1 MPSSPGTLEL
11 LARELALALHPLEE
25 RFGAGRADALF
36 ATLGVRL
43 PDGLTEDSAFASA
56 LGAGA
61 ASANALPQ
69 LIADLTTA
77 IDDGAETAIVA
88 AGAALVEKIGE
99 LLNAIDGIA
108 SALEAAGASFGGLS
122 PQDRVDISAFTDVL
136 PRRLLDFL
144 LVEYLQMRAPN
155 VTTGLMLLGLIE
167 RTPEPGDP
175 ANPLKPPFARRVLHV
190 ERIPDLI
197 NDPGTHFANLYGW
210 GTPGFDAVTLF
221 DALGRFLE
229 TFQFPYD
236 ILAVAGEPAII
247 EAYLLTLRAN
257 PATNPPGLVGD
268 LRFPA
273 TEDYE
278 QTYPLAAP
286 FSLTVSAKA
295 RFAADVEAT
304 ITPPFDVDVRPPTGE
319 VHIDAAIG
327 VKGED
332 STTPIVLLGTAGG
345 SRLEATLVSASAG
358 VSATW
363 DSAAGTARGEPLVSA
378 EVKGG
383 KLVVDL
389 SQGDGFIQSLVSGA
403 SLAATIE
410 FKARWRP
417 GTGLEFEGG
426 AGIELVIPVHVRL
439 GPIEVQILYVT
450 LRFTPDEPIRVDL
463 AVAVSAGIGPL
474 AVSIDRVGAAAAI
487 TFPDDSKGNLG
498 PANLA
503 FGFKPPTGLGV
514 LVKADPIRGG
524 GFLSFDEANGRYA
537 GMLQLEAKGIAVT
550 AIGIVD
556 TKLPGGQIGYS
567 FLIIVFGEFPPV
579 QLGYGF
585 TLNGVGGLAG
595 IHRMVLTDV
604 LRQGLRAGSL
614 DSLMFPVDPIRNA
627 PQIVSDLR
635 AVFPPTQGRFVFG
648 PFLKLGWGVPSLIT
662 ANLGVIL
669 ELPDPFRILILG
681 TVRVTLPQPELP
693 IVLLNLDLLGVI
705 DFEQK
710 LLSID
715 ASLYD
720 SRVGP
725 FSVYGDMALR
735 LSWGD
740 PPIFALAIGGL
751 HPQFSPP
758 PYFPQLRRATIEI
771 GVGDNPRLT
780 CQSYLAL
787 TSNSLQNGSKIEL
800 YAAKAGFN
808 IHGWLGYDALVIF
821 VPFSFLVDIDGG
833 VELRRGKSVI
843 AGIHV
848 SAHLSGPGEWHA
860 WGRACI
866 SFFFFDVCVPFD
878 VTIGDPI
885 QQAIV
890 SVNPWPLLEA
900 ALKDPRSWES
910 LLPASAFKAVT
921 LTVPEGTTVTLVDPV
936 GVLRG
941 HQKVLP
947 LNRTL
952 EKFGEAKVEG
962 VNRFDL
968 SSVTAGSSTVAHDTL
983 SDFFAAAQ
991 YQELTDAEKLSRDS
1005 YEPLDSGV
1013 AIGAAAATNG
1023 FTRPV
1028 PVKFETIII
1037 DAPDGDTAPFTRF
1050 TKRFVGFHALE
1061 NASFVSRT
1069 ERVYGTYLAISGR
1082 DSLPVV
1088 SQRVDLKDD
1097 EYVIVRTLDLTPSNL
1112 PRAKT
1117 KGQALDLLA
1126 AHVRANPSDEGR
1138 LQAIP
1143 VHELEVA

>member
-1 MPSSPGTLEL
+1 
-11 LARELALALHPLEE
+11 
-25 RFGAGRADALF
+25 
-36 ATLGVRL
+36 
-43 PDGLTEDSAFASA
+43 
-56 LGAGA
+56 
-61 ASANALPQ
+61 
-69 LIADLTTA
+69 
-77 IDDGAETAIVA
+77 
-88 AGAALVEKIGE
+88 
-99 LLNAIDGIA
+99 
-108 SALEAAGASFGGLS
+108 
-122 PQDRVDISAFTDVL
+122 
-136 PRRLLDFL
+136 
-144 LVEYLQMRAPN
+144 
-155 VTTGLMLLGLIE
+155 MLLGLIE
-167 RTPEPGDP
+167 RTSEPGDP
-175 ANPLKPPFARRVLHV
+175 ANPLKPPFTRRVLHV

-197 NDPGTHFANLYGW
+197 SDPETHFASVYGW
-210 GTPGFDAVTLF
+210 GTPGFDGVTLF
-221 DALGRFLE
+221 DAFGRFLD
-229 TFQFPYD
+229 TFQFPFD
-236 ILAVAGEPAII
+236 ILVVPGQPAII
-247 EAYLLTLRAN
+247 EAYLLALQTN
-257 PATNPPGLVGD
+257 PATSPPGLLAN

-278 QTYPLAAP
+278 QTYALASP
-286 FSLTVSAKA
+286 FSLTASANA

-319 VHIDAAIG
+319 VHVDAAVG

-332 STTPIVLLGTAGG
+332 TANPIVLLGQAGG
-345 SRLEATLVSASAG
+345 TRLEATLVSASAG
-358 VSATW
+358 FSAEW
-363 DSAAGTARGEPLVSA
+363 NSANGTARGEPLVA
-378 EVKGG
+378 TEVKGG

-389 SQGDGFIQSLVSGA
+389 SKGDGFIQSIASGA
-403 SLAATIE
+403 RIESTVE
-410 FKARWRP
+410 FKARWQP
-417 GTGLEFEGG
+417 STGLVFEGG
-426 AGIELVIPVHVRL
+426 AGIELVIPIHVDL
-439 GPIEVQILYVT
+439 GPVEVQILYIT
-450 LRFTPDEPIRVDL
+450 LRFSTDEPIRIEV
-463 AVAVSAGIGPL
+463 AVAIAASIGPL
-474 AVSIDRVGAAAAI
+474 VVSVDRVGAAAI
-487 TFPDDSKGNLG
+487 VTFPDDGKGNLG
-498 PANLA
+498 PVDLS
-503 FGFKPPTGLGV
+503 FGFKPPAGMGV
-514 LVKADPIRGG
+514 LVKAGPIGGG
-524 GFLSFDEANGRYA
+524 GFLSFDDANGRYA

-556 TKLPGGQIGYS
+556 TRLPGGQSGYS
-567 FLIIVFGEFPPV
+567 FLILVFGEFPPI

-595 IHRMVLTDV
+595 IHRTVLTDV
-604 LRQGLRAGSL
+604 LRQGIRAGAL
-614 DSLMFPVDPIRNA
+614 NHIMFPADPIRNA

-635 AVFPPTQGRFVFG
+635 AVFPPVLGRFVFG

-681 TVRVTLPQPELP
+681 QIKVSLPQPELP
-693 IVLLNLDLLGVI
+693 IVALNLDVLGVI

-751 HPQFSPP
+751 HPQFTPP
-758 PYFPQLRRATIEI
+758 PGFPQLRRATIEI

-833 VELRRGKSVI
+833 VELRRGSRVI

-866 SFFFFDVCVPFD
+866 SFFFFDICVPFD

-885 QQAIV
+885 EQAIV

-900 ALKDPRSWES
+900 ALKDARSWES
-910 LLPASAFKAVT
+910 LLPATAFRAVS
-921 LTVPEGTTVTLVDPV
+921 LQAPEGANLTLVDPV

-947 LNRTL
+947 FNRTL

-962 VNRFDL
+962 ANRFDL
-968 SSVTAGSSTVAHDTL
+968 SSVVAGSATVAHDTVT
-983 SDFFAAAQ
+983 DFFAAAQ

-1005 YEPLDSGV
+1005 YEPMDSGV
-1013 AIGAAAATNG
+1013 AIGTAAATNG
-1023 FTRPV
+1023 FTRSV
-1028 PVKFETIII
+1028 PVDFETIII
-1037 DAPDGDTAPFTRF
+1037 DAPEGDTAPFTRF
-1050 TKRFVGFHALE
+1050 TKRLLGLHLLE
-1061 NASFVSRT
+1061 NASFVARA
-1069 ERVYGTYLAISGR
+1069 ERVYGTYLVTSGR
-1082 DSLPVV
+1082 EPTPVV
-1088 SQRVDLKDD
+1088 AQRVDLERRRVRHRDD
-1097 EYVIVRTLDLTPSNL
+1097 SGLDAVDPAASEDERAGARHLEGTSEGESAGCSPL
-1112 PRAKT
+1112 AGRPDPRARGGVMAEPVANT
-1117 KGQALDLLA
+1117 SSSRGCAAASGPRSSRARAMRVQPHASRSPSRSHSTPGRCRQPFRWSSSAQA
-1126 AHVRANPSDEGR
+1126 R
-1138 LQAIP
+1138 
-1143 VHELEVA
+1143 